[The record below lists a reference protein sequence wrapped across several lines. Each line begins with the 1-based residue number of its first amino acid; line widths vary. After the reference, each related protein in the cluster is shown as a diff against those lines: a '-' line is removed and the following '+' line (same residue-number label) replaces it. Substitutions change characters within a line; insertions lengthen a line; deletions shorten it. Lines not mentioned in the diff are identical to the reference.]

1 MPAKAFSAIWILR
14 RKALA
19 SIISLIELFTRLGN
33 IILFPIFK
41 ADIIQKNKDGESCI
55 RVA

>member
-41 ADIIQKNKDGESCI
+41 ADKI
-55 RVA
+55 